1 MKFQVGRFTC
11 EMSLDGRGEVQ
22 ALWWP
27 WQPKYLNK
35 DERVQY
41 RLGRAAF
48 LERANPESSR
58 RCRGYAFEHRLKMH
72 SWTGWR
78 WVEEVRGEFP

>member
-11 EMSLDGRGEVQ
+11 ELSLADCGEVQ
-22 ALWWP
+22 AQWWP
-27 WQPKYLNK
+27 WQPIYLNK

-48 LERANPESSR
+48 LERANPGSIVDVVDRLSS
-58 RCRGYAFEHRLKMH
+58 
-72 SWTGWR
+72 TG
-78 WVEEVRGEFP
+78 